1 MFMTRENCSEIL
13 RKELQ
18 NYRRYAMLIR
28 DSEDR
33 LAELENESN
42 NLRSPRMD
50 RIGDNT
56 GTMEFDLLRYVQL
69 MDTER
74 ETIDAYTRMQ
84 EWVLGVVNGIE
95 NKSLKPDL
103 IRIFFR
109 GERRKVVA
117 RDRGIREDLLN
128 KQILNEFQ
136 KAVTD
141 EQIKQYNEISEKLSE
156 INEL

>member
-28 DSEDR
+28 ECEDR

-69 MDTER
+69 MDR
-74 ETIDAYTRMQ
+74 EKEKIETYTRMQ
-84 EWVLGVVNGIE
+84 EWILGVVNEIE

-117 RDRGIREDLLN
+117 SDRGIREDLLN

-141 EQIKQYNEISEKLSE
+141 EQINEYNEIKEKLSA
-156 INEL
+156 I